1 MHVLETERLSLRRIA
16 LSDAAII
23 LELTQD
29 PDWIRFVGDPGL
41 KTLADGEG
49 FIRSRFHA
57 AYEKTGIGLWMV
69 EEKSTSTLLGI
80 CGLINRDSL
89 EDVDLGFGFLKQHR
103 RCGFAYEACLGCL
116 EYAKDELQLTRI
128 VAITAQG
135 NEASGQLLE
144 KLGFSFE
151 KLFPFEK
158 EEVLLRL
165 FARQIGKIEPR

>member
-1 MHVLETERLSLRRIA
+1 MHVLDTERLRLRRIEI
-16 LSDAAII
+16 SDAALI

-41 KTLADGEG
+41 KIIADGEE
-49 FIRSRFHA
+49 FIRSRFHT

-80 CGLINRDSL
+80 CGLIDRESL
-89 EDVDLGFGFLKQHR
+89 DDVDLGFGFLKQHR
-103 RCGFAYEACLGCL
+103 RCGFAFEACLGCL
-116 EYAKDELQLTRI
+116 EYAESVLGLKRV
-128 VAITAQG
+128 VAITNQE

-144 KLGFSFE
+144 KLGFAFE
-151 KLFPFEK
+151 KLIPFEK

-165 FARQIGKIEPR
+165 FARTVGGSEPR